1 MSPNDYLTQDFVK
14 NQKFKLLE
22 AKQKIMNSF
31 KDFKEANLT
40 AAPESLAEE
49 GDVAQMDLD
58 QKILFSLKEKELRT
72 LREIEVALQKIEEGT
87 YGICEESGEP
97 IEKVR
102 LERQPWARLSLYY
115 AELAEREKSRYLRQ
129 SF

>member
-1 MSPNDYLTQDFVK
+1 MSATNYLTSDFVLK
-14 NQKFKLLE
+14 QKAKLLE
-22 AKQKIMNSF
+22 AKQKILSSF
-31 KDFKEANLT
+31 KEFKESHIGHT
-40 AAPESLAEE
+40 TEPLAEE

-58 QKILFSLKEKELRT
+58 QKLSFSLKERDLKT
-72 LREIEVALQKIEEGT
+72 LREIEVALQKIEEGA

-97 IEKVR
+97 IEKAR

-115 AELAEREKSRYLRQ
+115 AEVAERERARFLRQ